1 MDMDCK
7 KNVEEVKIEF
17 FYFLIVGLLIRLLF
31 EGVFIL
37 GWKLLLLK
45 CEIWLE
51 INLYVYEEIF
61 KFLGYYEI

>member
-7 KNVEEVKIEF
+7 KNVEEVNIE

-51 INLYVYEEIF
+51 INLYVY
-61 KFLGYYEI
+61 

>member
-31 EGVFIL
+31 GGVFIL

-45 CEIWLE
+45 CEICLWR
-51 INLYVYEEIF
+51 NF
-61 KFLGYYEI
+61 